1 MRSTPRSWA
10 LAFGSLCLT
19 VFIAGQGCDRG
30 GLPKTDSKQKVEI
43 GAVLPLTG
51 DVANYGQDTKAGV
64 DLAVD
69 IANRESK
76 KYEFEIVYE
85 DSKGL
90 AKEGVLATQKLV
102 NTDKVPAIIGDN
114 VSAPTMAIVPITD
127 KTKVVLLSPSASSP
141 ELSGISKYF
150 FRVYPSDTA
159 EGSFMAETAYNKLHL
174 RSVAV
179 LYVNNDFGVGLRHVF
194 SKEFAALGGNIAIAE
209 GYSQGQ
215 TDFRTILTT
224 AKDKNPDA
232 LYLAGYYKD
241 GGLILKQA
249 RELGFTTPML
259 GATTHE
265 DPQLIAIA
273 GNAAEGLV
281 YPYSTG
287 YDPQS
292 QRDVVK
298 EFIGQFKNRYKKD
311 PGLIAA
317 LGYDCA
323 NLLVKAVEDEGT
335 SPEAIRT
342 YLTKA
347 KDFPGAA
354 GNISFDEKGDVHKPI
369 LLKTVR
375 DGAFTSY

>member
-1 MRSTPRSWA
+1 MPRNWA
-10 LAFGSLCLT
+10 IAFGALCLT
-19 VFIAGQGCDRG
+19 VLIAGQGCDRD
-30 GLPKTDSKQKVEI
+30 GLPKTDSKQKVKI

-51 DVANYGQDTKAGV
+51 EVANYGQDTKAGV

-69 IANRESK
+69 IANHESK
-76 KYEFEIVYE
+76 KYEFEIIYE

-102 NTDKVPAIIGDN
+102 NTNKVSAIIGDN
-114 VSAPTMAIVPITD
+114 VSAPTMAIVPVTD
-127 KTKVVLLSPSASSP
+127 KSRVVLLSPSASSP
-141 ELSGISKYF
+141 KLSGISKYF

-159 EGSFMAETAYNKLHL
+159 EGSLMAETAYNKLHL
-174 RSVAV
+174 RSVGV
-179 LYVNNDFGVGLRHVF
+179 LYVNNDFGVGLRDVF
-194 SKEFAALGGNIAIAE
+194 SKEFAALGGNIAVAE
-209 GYSQGQ
+209 GYSQEQ

-224 AKDKNPDA
+224 AKDMNPDG

-249 RELGFTTPML
+249 RELGFTTSML

-287 YDPQS
+287 YDAQS

-298 EFIGQFKNRYKKD
+298 GFIGQFQNRYKRD

-317 LGYDCA
+317 LGYDCT
-323 NLLVKAVEDEGT
+323 NLLVRAVEDRGA
-335 SPEAIRT
+335 SAEAIRA
-342 YLTKA
+342 YLA
-347 KDFPGAA
+347 DVNDFPGAA
-354 GNISFDEKGDVHKPI
+354 GNISFDRNGDVHKPI
-369 LLKTVR
+369 LLKVVR
-375 DGAFTSY
+375 NGAFASYSGF